1 MSLPAVLRPKS
12 IALDAAVVAAAIV
25 GANLLF
31 DRAHPGWTNLNPS
44 PYLLLPLLL
53 GGRYGFLPGILAG
66 LTASA
71 LIVLQQMGWAGP
83 LPAAPPAS
91 VRAALTDTPYL
102 HASLV
107 FIGAL
112 CGELFGWFRREHLL
126 QTALLL
132 QVVAVEKMV
141 VLLSIMP

>member
-71 LIVLQQMGWAGP
+71 LIVLQQIVLAGP
-83 LPAAPPAS
+83 LPAAPP
-91 VRAALTDTPYL
+91 RFGPRRPDRHALSSRQPGFHRGPL
-102 HASLV
+102 
-107 FIGAL
+107 
-112 CGELFGWFRREHLL
+112 R
-126 QTALLL
+126 
-132 QVVAVEKMV
+132 
-141 VLLSIMP
+141 